1 MQHYELLKE
10 YMDSCNRERYR
21 DHEQIR
27 LTDMPANAGFVDDE
41 WEIHCNNESISWE
54 LRQKHS
60 KST

>member
-41 WEIHCNNESISWE
+41 
-54 LRQKHS
+54 
-60 KST
+60 

>member
-1 MQHYELLKE
+1 MTLACSQKSIIQRDRMQHYELLKE

-41 WEIHCNNESISWE
+41 
-54 LRQKHS
+54 
-60 KST
+60 